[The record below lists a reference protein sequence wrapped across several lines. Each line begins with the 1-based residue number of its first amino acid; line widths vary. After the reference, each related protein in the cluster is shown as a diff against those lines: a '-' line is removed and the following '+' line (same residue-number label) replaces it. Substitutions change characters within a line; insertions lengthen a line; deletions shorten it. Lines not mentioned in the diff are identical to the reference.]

1 MTGDTIFSTS
11 VLRGQPIKINWNNP
25 NVIIMMVKD
34 LSINTIWIK
43 EGYLSREITLQSYYG
58 QIISYEWYSDEN
70 IIVGCSEG

>member
-11 VLRGQPIKINWNNP
+11 ILRGQPIKINWNNP

>member
-11 VLRGQPIKINWNNP
+11 VLRGQPIKINWNTP
-25 NVIIMMVKD
+25 NVIIMMVED

-43 EGYLSREITLQSYYG
+43 EGYLSREISLQSHYG
-58 QIISYEWYSDEN
+58 RIISYEWYSDEK